1 MPTRPKISLTD
12 PDAFT
17 LSHLPSEIIALI
29 YAYYLAQDPLESRSQ
44 FLNLLVLSKEVYS
57 ENAWRLYE
65 AVELNDQ
72 NHKAFFDGLWSG
84 SRDIDVCPDPCPPFF
99 LGEAPPFLRLRASAM
114 ALAREIEGYSHPKR
128 RLKRPSHIP
137 SNISYQEYEYESYIP
152 FHLHPAIRKLLL
164 IRQCR
169 RLYID
174 SWQAFVGLRKANDLV
189 RDAVNAWPREHDI
202 RHAESSHYT
211 WISDPLFSSVTH
223 LSFGETV
230 SLDAPDTSE
239 ERFPRRSKSFG
250 PALKHVCLSFND
262 KCYDLEAEYEEEAQF
277 GELDQFEERY
287 FNDGIA
293 KLLRE
298 RISFALRF
306 HVDEKTSLTLHNAWP
321 DEIERG
327 LADTM
332 IYELPRS
339 TENGDGEWKR
349 QIAMTTREM
358 ECYMSELEE
367 RMEDGRWGAD
377 AWRPKIKPWK
387 VRFTNMAPIPPN
399 TDIISAVLDDYPF
412 NQDEHFDRLFKK
424 WWDEV
429 VSFEGPV
436 KCDCCE
442 IFKKR
447 HPKIN
452 AYKYSYST
460 RRENFASIR
469 ERADEIREEYELLQ
483 SSEVAFYES
492 QVASYE
498 YPWL

>member
-1 MPTRPKISLTD
+1 MASRVKTPLADSD
-12 PDAFT
+12 GFT
-17 LSHLPSEIIALI
+17 LSHLPSEIISLI
-29 YAYYLAQDPLESRSQ
+29 YAYYLAQNPLESRSQ

-72 NHKAFFDGLWSG
+72 NHKAFFDGLWSR
-84 SRDIDVCPDPCPPFF
+84 RDIHVCQDPCPPH
-99 LGEAPPFLRLRASAM
+99 LRCEASAK
-114 ALAREIEGYSHPKR
+114 ALAQEIEGYSHPKR
-128 RLKRPSHIP
+128 RLKRPSDSP
-137 SNISYQEYEYESYIP
+137 SKISYQKYEYESYIP

-174 SWQAFVGLRKANDLV
+174 SCQAFVGLQMGNESV
-189 RDAVNAWPREHDI
+189 RDAVTVWPPGHDI
-202 RHAESSHYT
+202 RHAEPSGYT

-230 SLDAPDTSE
+230 SLVDPDTTDEISAVKY
-239 ERFPRRSKSFG
+239 KSFG

-262 KCYDLEAEYEEEAQF
+262 KFYDLEGQYEAAARF
-277 GELDQFEERY
+277 GELDEFEEKQSSES
-287 FNDGIA
+287 IA

-298 RISFALRF
+298 GLSFALRPE
-306 HVDEKTSLTLHNAWP
+306 VDEKTSLTLHNAWP
-321 DEIERG
+321 DDIELG

-339 TENGDGEWKR
+339 TENGDDDWKR
-349 QIAMTTREM
+349 QIAMMTWDM
-358 ECYMSELEE
+358 ESHMSELQE
-367 RMEDGRWGAD
+367 RMRDDRLGANV
-377 AWRPKIKPWK
+377 WRPTIKPWK
-387 VRFTNMAPIPPN
+387 IRFTNMAPIPPN
-399 TDIISAVLDDYPF
+399 TDIISAVLDDNTLGQNEPV
-412 NQDEHFDRLFKK
+412 DGLFKK
-424 WWDEV
+424 WWEEV

-452 AYKYSYST
+452 AYKYSYNT
-460 RRENFASIR
+460 RRENFEII
-469 ERADEIREEYELLQ
+469 EEEADDLISLTVC
-483 SSEVAFYES
+483 SCIA
-492 QVASYE
+492 
-498 YPWL
+498 